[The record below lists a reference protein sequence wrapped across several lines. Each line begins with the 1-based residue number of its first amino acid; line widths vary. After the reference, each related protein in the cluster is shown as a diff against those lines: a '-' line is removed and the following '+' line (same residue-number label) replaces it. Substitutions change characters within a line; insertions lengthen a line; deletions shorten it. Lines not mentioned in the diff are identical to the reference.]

1 MIQNWLKK
9 PYPFPLA
16 IKEKLFIN
24 FGFGTFIFVFLAL
37 LKPFGFTEL
46 GANTHYFALVYALIT
61 FFSLSF
67 IIFILPLIFKNFF
80 NVTNW
85 TIGKMLLITALAL
98 FMISIFNYYFSI
110 YNFKHLAVSK
120 RNVIFFLWTTFV
132 TGFFPITL
140 YLYISEKQKSQTNN
154 AIALAVSKSKSKTST
169 VVKRNKIE
177 VVVFG
182 ENKKEYFEFNID
194 DLLFISF
201 EKNYATFFYSVDAL
215 VKTKLMRISL
225 LKIEKQLEV
234 YPFII
239 RCHKSYIVNTTRVNQ
254 IKGNAR
260 NYQLEL
266 STNQQE
272 YLIPVSRSFPKELL
286 FTLIK

>member
-16 IKEKLFIN
+16 IKEKLAIN

-37 LKPFGFTEL
+37 LKPFGFTGL
-46 GANTHYFALVYALIT
+46 GVNTHYFALVYALIT
-61 FFSLSF
+61 FFTLTF
-67 IIFILPLIFKNFF
+67 VIFILPLIFKDFF
-80 NVTNW
+80 KVTNW
-85 TIGKMLLITALAL
+85 TTGKMLLITVLAL

-110 YNFKHLAVSK
+110 YNFEQLNVAK

-140 YLYISEKQKSQTNN
+140 YLYISEKQKAKANN
-154 AIALAVSKSKSKTST
+154 AIALAVSKSKTQT
-169 VVKRNKIE
+169 VVKQRKTV

-182 ENKKEYFEFNID
+182 ENKKEHFEFNIH

-201 EKNYATFFYSVDAL
+201 EKNYATFFYTVDAL

-225 LKIEKQLEV
+225 LKIEKQLEA

-239 RCHKSYIVNTTRVNQ
+239 RCHKSYIVNTTQVNQ
-254 IKGNAR
+254 LKGNAR

-266 STNQQE
+266 STKQEE